1 MGCVSV
7 GLGLSCLFVSAC
19 LALSGKT
26 TDDGEERT
34 DTVGRG
40 RDQET
45 GGRKDNGEEH
55 GADEGRGDELA
66 PKTRTRLGL
75 CPSDLK
81 LSKAG
86 EACEELV
93 SSSGCESR
101 ALALGFRLRQA
112 DEQVL
117 EGEGQ
122 GTNTNGGGRRKL
134 TGGPTRGL
142 PPVPT

>member
-1 MGCVSV
+1 MGCGSV
-7 GLGLSCLFVSAC
+7 GLGLSCLLVSAC
-19 LALSGKT
+19 LALSGKM

-55 GADEGRGDELA
+55 GAVEGRGDELV
-66 PKTRTRLGL
+66 PRTRTRLVL

-93 SSSGCESR
+93 FSSGCESR
-101 ALALGFRLRQA
+101 ALALGFRLRLA
-112 DEQVL
+112 GEQVL
-117 EGEGQ
+117 EGEGE
-122 GTNTNGGGRRKL
+122 GANTNGGGRWKL